1 MVSIEP
7 AERSLP
13 IPATASEPP
22 GTALGE
28 HPGRVPLVIR
38 VGVVGD
44 AGAEIEPAR
53 LRARVRACLELIAR
67 SSAELARAAG
77 EAFAP
82 VPPRLRVISSL
93 AEGAEQLA
101 AREGLTLG
109 YTLECPLPFEPER
122 YARTFTRPEAASEYR
137 ALLEQA
143 AAVLELDGV
152 DATPEERAAAGH
164 AANRVMLVHSDL
176 LLAVWDGA
184 EGSESA
190 AARLVDQA
198 EQLAIPVIWIAAA
211 APHAASL
218 LVRGEDERQMLP
230 LERLREQL
238 EPALLPPLGDDA
250 ERLLAYF
257 AETYPRWSVL
267 GRVWPF
273 FHDLFGRSQLRRPR
287 LRGVTPEAA
296 AEAWQ
301 RDWETTPPLPE
312 DVTRQIDQGL
322 EPHFIWADT
331 LATHYVSMYRSS
343 FILIG
348 LLAVLSVFLGV
359 FGAHAH
365 WAEEIEHFD
374 TARQVAAVGALLLIM
389 LLWRLGTR
397 HHWHARGIDYRFLA
411 EELRQL
417 RYLAPLGR
425 VPAFSRPRIHDA
437 ADDPDKTWMGWQ
449 ARSITRAMS
458 LVDARITPGYLEA
471 CHALLRDGLIGGQAA
486 YHAAAAHRYE
496 RFEQRLHRM
505 GFLTFFG
512 ALVLGLIAFVVHLPG
527 VSWLEV
533 VLPAL
538 GATLGAIRSQA
549 ELERLAKRSE
559 AMARYLEQLGDQ
571 LPAAAGTSS
580 SLAQMAELAT
590 EALAAEVSDWRI
602 VFQGKP
608 LELPG

>member
-1 MVSIEP
+1 MVSTEP
-7 AERSLP
+7 AERSSP
-13 IPATASEPP
+13 ISASSSAPA

-28 HPGRVPLVIR
+28 HPGRVPLVVR

-44 AGAEIEPAR
+44 MATTTDLEQ
-53 LRARVRACLELIAR
+53 LRERVRASLDLIAR
-67 SSAELARAAG
+67 TAGELAATARAA
-77 EAFAP
+77 FAP
-82 VPPRLRVISSL
+82 EPPRLRVISSL
-93 AEGAEQLA
+93 AAGAEQLV
-101 AREGLTLG
+101 AREGLDLG
-109 YTLECPLPFEPER
+109 YTLECPLPFERAR
-122 YARTFTRPEAASEYR
+122 YARTFAQPEAAAYQT
-137 ALLEQA
+137 LLERA
-143 AAVLELDGV
+143 AAVLELDGT
-152 DATPEERAAAGH
+152 DATADERAAAGH
-164 AANRVMLVHSDL
+164 AANRVMLVHSDV
-176 LLAVWDGA
+176 LLAIWDGA
-184 EGSESA
+184 EGSQSA

-198 EQLAIPVIWIAAA
+198 EQLAIPVVWIAGA
-211 APHAASL
+211 APHAVSL
-218 LVRGEDERQMLP
+218 LVSGENERQVLP

-250 ERLLAYF
+250 ERLRDYF

-273 FHDLFGRSQLRRPR
+273 FHDLFGRSRLRRPR
-287 LRGVTPEAA
+287 LRGITPETAA
-296 AEAWQ
+296 ADWQ
-301 RDWETTPPLPE
+301 RDWETAPRLPAE
-312 DVTRQIDQGL
+312 VTRQIDRGL
-322 EPHFIWADT
+322 EPHFIWSDT
-331 LATHYVSMYRSS
+331 LASHYVSMYRSS

-365 WAEEIEHFD
+365 WAEEIPYFEA
-374 TARQVAAVGALLLIM
+374 TRQVAAVGALLLIM
-389 LLWRLGTR
+389 LLWQLGTR
-397 HHWHARGIDYRFLA
+397 HRWHARGIDYRFLA

-458 LVDARITPGYLEA
+458 LVDARITSGYLEA
-471 CHALLRDGLIGGQAA
+471 CHALLRDGLIGGQAT
-486 YHAAAAHRYE
+486 YHEAAAQRYE

-512 ALVLGLIAFVVHLPG
+512 ALVLGVISFVIELPG
-527 VSWLEV
+527 VTWLEV

-559 AMARYLEQLGDQ
+559 AMAQYLEQLSAQ
-571 LPAAAGTSS
+571 LPAAAGSSS
-580 SLAQMAELAT
+580 SLADTAELAT

-602 VFQGKP
+602 VFQSKP